1 MQYLETQCVITISQS
16 VYIEFMKRFLVGLL
30 LLLAVVSCTKSAD
43 TFVLKG
49 EIADA
54 ESGEEVMLIYP
65 LQRDGVWCRRTLTT
79 TVADGEFVFE
89 GELHDL
95 SFAYLVFED
104 MDEIQ
109 IFIEPRVMKIELDR
123 DRPYDF
129 TLHGVSVEAEFDAF
143 RRWLGDIPK
152 ILYESNRNL
161 QQSNLL
167 WLEAEQRDDPSADSL
182 MQTFYDRVSD
192 FRSAKEQEL
201 ASVRAFLMEHLDYAI
216 APYILYDLVFGGG
229 VEGDEA
235 LALYDQLPKK
245 SRESALG
252 QLAKQ
257 RIELSTSDVGGY
269 EGDRAFDFERNDA
282 DGKRLWMSDHLSQG
296 GPLLLDFWA
305 SWCAPCIEQMPKVRQ
320 LYDKYSERGLRIIGI
335 SVDDDPAAWRKGIE
349 QHGLARYPQVL
360 SEEPSDE
367 ELFFDELANIADR
380 YEVESIPC
388 YVLVGSDGKIIARW
402 QSLDEQ
408 VFDAIEELIE

>member
-1 MQYLETQCVITISQS
+1 
-16 VYIEFMKRFLVGLL
+16 MKSFLVGLL
-30 LLLAVVSCTKSAD
+30 LSLAAVSCTKSSD
-43 TFVLKG
+43 TFELKG

-54 ESGEEVMLIYP
+54 ELGEAVRLIYP
-65 LQRDGVWCRRTLTT
+65 LQRDGVWYRRTLTT

-95 SFAYLVFED
+95 SFAYLAFED
-104 MDEIQ
+104 MDEVQ
-109 IFIEPRVMKIELDR
+109 IFIEPREMKIELHR
-123 DRPYDF
+123 NRPYDF
-129 TLHGVSVEAEFDAF
+129 TLRGVSVGAEFDAF

-161 QQSNLL
+161 QQANLQ
-167 WLEAEQRDDPSADSL
+167 WLDATQRDAPSADSL

-192 FRSAKEQEL
+192 FRSAKEREL
-201 ASVRAFLMEHLDYAI
+201 ASVRAFLTKHLDYAI
-216 APYILYDLVFGGG
+216 APDLLYHLVFGGG

-235 LALYDQLPKK
+235 LALYDQLPQRSKE
-245 SRESALG
+245 RTLG
-252 QLAKQ
+252 QLARL

-269 EGDRAFDFERNDA
+269 EGDVAFDFERNGA
-282 DGKRLWMSDHLSQG
+282 GGKRLRMSDYLSSG

-305 SWCAPCIEQMPKVRQ
+305 SWCAPCIEQMPNVRQ

-380 YEVESIPC
+380 YDVESIPC

-408 VFDAIEELIE
+408 AFDAIEELIE